1 MNLVR
6 GFILISLIAIC
17 LIPFV
22 KTKGKA
28 IVVYV
33 GVCLLAI
40 LSSYVAFGALTGS
53 NNFDLTLQG
62 SLISG
67 DIHLQADALSAWFIL
82 IINFGFLTGGFYGLF
97 YMNAYKEQ
105 PKNLALHG
113 SLFILLYASLLSL
126 CVIQNS
132 FVFLIAWEVMALS
145 AFLSILFEHEKIA
158 TVKAGINYLI
168 QSHVSILFLMIGFI
182 WVAAQTGSYDF
193 SAIRSY
199 SLRHTGPLSL
209 ILFLFFFIGFAIK
222 AGFVP
227 FHTWL
232 PYAHPAAPAHISG
245 LMSGL
250 MIKIG
255 IFGMLRM
262 LLLIDL
268 NYTTVGS
275 FILII
280 SIVSGIY
287 GVMLAIL
294 QHNLKKLLA
303 YHSIENIGIIGIGIG
318 LGCIGLG
325 NNNAVLCSLGFA
337 GALLHTL
344 NHSLF
349 KSLLFYTAGNVYQA
363 THTLDIEKL
372 GGLVKR
378 MPHTTLLFLIAALA
392 ICGLPPF
399 NGFISEFIL
408 YSGLLSSIHN
418 AVIGSLIGIVF
429 TITGLVLIG
438 GLALMCF
445 TKAFGVVFLG
455 NPRHTFPHEVKEV
468 PFFQLL
474 PLYAIAAFIISIG
487 LFPKV
492 FLDLLIKP
500 VQLFTN
506 LHQLPFISFQGN
518 GIETL
523 QAISRASWYLI
534 LLVLFVLGIRKLVLR
549 NKTIIVSSTWNCGY
563 TAPTP
568 KIQYT
573 AASFVNTYTQLFGI
587 FFLIFK
593 KKKEIE
599 GVFPTEAHLETHP
612 YDKLEKWLI
621 DYPII
626 NFKLFLGRFR
636 FFQNGKLQFY
646 ILYGIVFIIA
656 IISIPL
662 VYDQI
667 ISFIVFLKKL

>member
-1 MNLVR
+1 MNLVWS
-6 GFILISLIAIC
+6 FIFIPFIAIC
-17 LIPFV
+17 FIPFV
-22 KTKGKA
+22 RLKGKA
-28 IVVYV
+28 IVVYTAV
-33 GVCLLAI
+33 SVIAI
-40 LSSYVAFGALTGS
+40 ITSVVAFQALLGQ
-53 NNFDLTLQG
+53 NFEVILQG
-62 SLISG
+62 SYISG
-67 DIHLQADALSAWFIL
+67 PIRLQVDALSAWFIL
-82 IINFGFLTGGFYGLF
+82 IINFSFLTGGFYGLF
-97 YMNAYKEQ
+97 YMGAYKVQ
-105 PKNLALHG
+105 IKKLSFQGILFVLLH
-113 SLFILLYASLLSL
+113 ASLVSL

-132 FVFLIAWEVMALS
+132 IVFLVAWEIMALS
-145 AFLSILFEHEKIA
+145 AFLTIIFEHEKTA
-158 TVKAGINYLI
+158 TIKAGINFLI
-168 QSHVSILFLMIGFI
+168 QSHVSIIFLMVGFI
-182 WVAAQTGSYDF
+182 WVASQTGSYDF
-193 SAIRSY
+193 SAIHRY
-199 SLRHTGPLSL
+199 SVANSDAISL
-209 ILFLFFFIGFAIK
+209 MLYLFFFIGFAIK

-245 LMSGL
+245 IMSGVL
-250 MIKIG
+250 IKIG
-255 IFGMLRM
+255 IFGILRM
-262 LLLIDL
+262 LLLIDMD
-268 NYTTVGS
+268 YTIIGS
-275 FILII
+275 VILVI
-280 SIVSGIY
+280 SLVSGIY

-325 NNNAVLCSLGFA
+325 TNNPVLSSLGFA

-349 KSLLFYTAGNVYQA
+349 KSLLFFTAGNVYQA

-372 GGLVKR
+372 GGLIKK
-378 MPHTTLLFLIAALA
+378 MPQTAFLFLIAALA
-392 ICGLPPF
+392 ISGLPPF

-408 YSGLLSSIHN
+408 YTGLFSSIHN
-418 AVIGSLIGIVF
+418 AFITSLIGIVF

-455 NPRHTFPHEVKEV
+455 NSRHTFQHEVKEV
-468 PFFQLL
+468 SFYQLL
-474 PLYAIAAFIISIG
+474 PLYLIAAFLVFIG

-500 VQLFTN
+500 VQLFTT

-518 GIETL
+518 GIEAL
-523 QAISRASWYLI
+523 LSVSKAGWFLI
-534 LLVLFVLGIRKLVLR
+534 LLILFLLGVRKLILR
-549 NKTIIVSSTWNCGY
+549 KRAISVSSTWNCGY
-563 TAPTP
+563 IAPTA

-573 AASFVNTYTQLFGI
+573 ASSFVKTYSHLFAS

-593 KKKEIE
+593 KEKEVD
-599 GVFPTEAHLETHP
+599 GVFPAAAHLETHP

-621 DYPII
+621 DYPTT

-646 ILYGIVFIIA
+646 ILYGIVFIVA
-656 IISIPL
+656 IISIPII
-662 VYDQI
+662 YDQVI
-667 ISFIVFLKKL
+667 LFIEFLKQL